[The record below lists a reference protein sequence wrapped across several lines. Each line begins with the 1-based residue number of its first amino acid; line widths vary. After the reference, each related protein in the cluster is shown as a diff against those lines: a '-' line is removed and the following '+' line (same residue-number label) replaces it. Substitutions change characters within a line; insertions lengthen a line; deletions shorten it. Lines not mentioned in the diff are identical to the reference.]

1 MTDINSGTPERT
13 ESPEDKFTAE
23 IPEQEE
29 ESALLDAAL
38 GDVAV
43 TEDQDNLLDD
53 TGDASQIEDPVRPVG
68 MEEYVVGEVD
78 YSIWSTP
85 CKILL
90 LNWEFNEQERSGIHG
105 PLDLTVTSLN
115 LQHCSS
121 CSRFISSKGWSC
133 IICTNFHQTYQL
145 HAHINAQRR

>member
-1 MTDINSGTPERT
+1 MTDVNSGTPERT

-53 TGDASQIEDPVRPVG
+53 TGDASQIEDPVSPTCMKKGHGRFIF
-68 MEEYVVGEVD
+68 YLKH
-78 YSIWSTP
+78 TF
-85 CKILL
+85 
-90 LNWEFNEQERSGIHG
+90 LNWQLQR
-105 PLDLTVTSLN
+105 TRKSLV
-115 LQHCSS
+115 SM
-121 CSRFISSKGWSC
+121 I
-133 IICTNFHQTYQL
+133 
-145 HAHINAQRR
+145 

>member
-29 ESALLDAAL
+29 ESSLLDAAL

-53 TGDASQIEDPVRPVG
+53 TGDASQIEDPVRPACTKELRCGPGLIILFEAHLARLVSRRSG
-68 MEEYVVGEVD
+68 
-78 YSIWSTP
+78 SAR
-85 CKILL
+85 LL
-90 LNWEFNEQERSGIHG
+90 LD
-105 PLDLTVTSLN
+105 PLLN
-115 LQHCSS
+115 
-121 CSRFISSKGWSC
+121 
-133 IICTNFHQTYQL
+133 
-145 HAHINAQRR
+145 

>member
-23 IPEQEE
+23 IPDQEE
-29 ESALLDAAL
+29 ESSLLDAAL

-53 TGDASQIEDPVRPVG
+53 TGDASQIEDPVRPACTK
-68 MEEYVVGEVD
+68 EYVVGQVD

-85 CKILL
+85 C
-90 LNWEFNEQERSGIHG
+90 
-105 PLDLTVTSLN
+105 
-115 LQHCSS
+115 
-121 CSRFISSKGWSC
+121 
-133 IICTNFHQTYQL
+133 
-145 HAHINAQRR
+145 